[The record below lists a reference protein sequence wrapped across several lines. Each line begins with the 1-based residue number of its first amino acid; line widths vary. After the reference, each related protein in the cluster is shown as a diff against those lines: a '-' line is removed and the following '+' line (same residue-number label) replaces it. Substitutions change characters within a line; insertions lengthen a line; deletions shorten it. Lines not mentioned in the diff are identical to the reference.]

1 MNVNIQYSASVTID
15 GEARTVSGNET
26 VEASNI
32 ITGSQTI
39 GNSYEVLAG
48 SQMPGTALLVYNA
61 GTVDVAIRV
70 QILPSDTLDYI
81 SFNLIAGGVMV
92 IPKTFISDLDA
103 IALVTGI
110 QARTSSGTAVVEY
123 CHIY

>member
-48 SQMPGTALLVYNA
+48 SQMPGTALLLYNA
-61 GTVDVAIRV
+61 GTVDVAVRV

>member
-15 GEARTVSGNET
+15 GEARTVAGNET

-103 IALVTGI
+103 IALVIGI

>member
-15 GEARTVSGNET
+15 GEARTVNGNET

>member
-103 IALVTGI
+103 IALVNGI

>member
-1 MNVNIQYSASVTID
+1 MNVNIQYSASVTVD
-15 GEARTVSGNET
+15 GEIRTVAGNET

-48 SQMPGTALLVYNA
+48 SQMPGTALMVYNA

-70 QILPSDTLDYI
+70 LLLPSDTLNYI

-103 IALVTGI
+103 IALVIGI

>member
-15 GEARTVSGNET
+15 GEARTVAGNET

>member
-1 MNVNIQYSASVTID
+1 
-15 GEARTVSGNET
+15 
-26 VEASNI
+26 
-32 ITGSQTI
+32 
-39 GNSYEVLAG
+39 
-48 SQMPGTALLVYNA
+48 MPGTALLVYNA

-110 QARTSSGTAVVEY
+110 HARTSSGTAVVEY